1 MQYLHDA
8 PVAGE
13 YDSLSAVAGPA
24 CGSAFGDV
32 ARQGLEFRLP
42 AIAYT
47 PQALPTASLALLAA
61 GDARVH
67 ASVLGAL
74 LARLGWRRIAV
85 LSEPATRA
93 ALGAARLQADI
104 VVHTELSDDGPDYDP
119 EVFKKVNSIILYHFS
134 TIYDYIYYYI
144 FATYNIRNTNTFY
157 KYKFV

>member
-1 MQYLHDA
+1 M
-8 PVAGE
+8 
-13 YDSLSAVAGPA
+13 
-24 CGSAFGDV
+24 

-61 GDARVH
+61 GDARTH
-67 ASVLGAL
+67 ASALGAL
-74 LARLGWRRIAV
+74 LAQLGWRRIAV

-119 EVFKKVNSIILYHFS
+119 EIFKKVNSTTLYRYSTYSLRLYLLLHFR
-134 TIYDYIYYYI
+134 YLQY
-144 FATYNIRNTNTFY
+144 
-157 KYKFV
+157 